1 MEKCY
6 HCGDDCGKSPLIFDG
21 KPFCCSG
28 CKTVYSILSENGMGT
43 YYSIESAPGIK
54 PKDAGGK
61 YAFLDNEDLTRE
73 LVNFKEGNLTNFTAF
88 LPEIHCSSCIWLL
101 ENLHKLQP
109 GVKSSQVNFTKKEAT
124 ITFDHSVISLR
135 KMAELMDAIG
145 YPPTIGKPQGQK
157 NKIIN
162 NHFIIQ
168 LGVAGFCFG
177 NIMLFSFPEYLNVD
191 DTFNEYRNFFAYLI
205 FALSLP
211 ILFFS
216 AKDYLI
222 SAYKALRIKVLNLD
236 VPISLGILVLYA
248 KSTYDIFSGLG
259 PGYMDSFAGF
269 IFFLLVGKWFQ
280 NKTYQALSFDRDYTS
295 YFPLAVTRFTAD
307 NKEEIVQIEK
317 IKPGDEL
324 LIHNEEI
331 LPADAIL
338 LDREARMDYSFVT
351 GESDQ
356 IKKSANAV
364 LFAGGKLIGKSARV
378 KVKEQVKRSYL
389 TDLWN
394 NEVFK
399 REKSGLSK
407 IQDTVSRYFLLVL
420 LIITCIIAGFW
431 LWINPSMVVPV
442 VTAVLIVACPCAL
455 SLSYPFTFGNILRA
469 IGRNGLYLKNTR
481 VIEDLDEITDVVFD
495 KTGTLTLGSSKDV
508 TYEGELLTPD
518 QLALIDF
525 ATRSSTHP
533 MSVAIRSYIQHNYEY
548 KPISGE
554 FEEHAG
560 LGIAASTSLNQLKIG
575 SYRFVDTS
583 KIDEETTS
591 FIQWNGSIIGR
602 FYIRQVFRPHIENL
616 ISTWQKK
623 GYKLHVL
630 TGDNERSRDSLE
642 KLFSESSLL
651 NFHQSPQMK
660 LEYIRSLQENGKRVL
675 MFGDGL
681 NDAGALKQSDVGIAV
696 SDNIYQFSPACDGIL
711 DAGHFS
717 KLPNIMEL
725 AAYGKQALKICFL
738 FSLLYNI
745 VGLSFAATGMLSPLI
760 AAILMPLS
768 SITVVFL
775 SFILVTLRAKR
786 TELL

>member
-1 MEKCY
+1 MSNCY
-6 HCGDDCGKSPLIFDG
+6 HCGDDCGKSPLIFDE

-28 CKTVYSILSENGMGT
+28 CKTVYSILSDNGMDA
-43 YYSIESAPGIK
+43 YYQLQTNPGLK
-54 PKDAGGK
+54 PKEANAK
-61 YAFLDNEDLTRE
+61 YAFLDNDDLVRE
-73 LVNFKEGNLTNFTAF
+73 LVNFKEGDLTNFTAF

-145 YPPTIGKPQGQK
+145 YPPTIGKSRQQQQK
-157 NKIIN
+157 VIN
-162 NHFIIQ
+162 NQFIIQ

-191 DTFNEYRNFFAYLI
+191 DTFDEYRNFFAYLI

-222 SAYKALRIKVLNLD
+222 SAYKALRAQVLNLD

-248 KSTYDIFSGLG
+248 KSVYDIFMGYG

-269 IFFLLVGKWFQ
+269 IFFLLIGKWFQ

-295 YFPLAVTRFTAD
+295 YFPLAVTRITAD
-307 NKEEIVQIEK
+307 NLEEIVQIDK
-317 IKPGDEL
+317 IQPGDEL

-331 LPADAIL
+331 LTADAIL
-338 LDREARMDYSFVT
+338 LDDEARMDYSFVT

-356 IKKSANAV
+356 IKKTAQSI
-364 LFAGGKLIGKSARV
+364 LFAGGKLIGKSVRV

-407 IQDTVSRYFLLVL
+407 IQDTVSKYFLIVL
-420 LIITCIIAGFW
+420 LIVTSIIAGFW
-431 LWINPSMVVPV
+431 IYIDPSMVVPV

-481 VIEDLDEITDVVFD
+481 VIEDLDEISAIVFD
-495 KTGTLTLGSSKDV
+495 KTGTLTVGSSKDV
-508 TYEGELLTPD
+508 TYDGIELDQT
-518 QLALIDF
+518 QLAMIDF

-533 MSVAIRSYIQHNYEY
+533 MSVAIRAYIQERYDYPTSSGAFQEY
-548 KPISGE
+548 P
-554 FEEHAG
+554 G
-560 LGIAASTSLNQLKIG
+560 LGVEAIAHDNVLKIG
-575 SYRFVDTS
+575 SYRFVNTE

-591 FIQWNGSIIGR
+591 FIQWNNSIVGR
-602 FYIRQVFRPHIENL
+602 FYIRQTFRPQVQDLIEQ
-616 ISTWQKK
+616 WQQK
-623 GYKLHVL
+623 GYQLHVL
-630 TGDNERSRDSLE
+630 TGDNERARESLE
-642 KLFSESSLL
+642 HLFNDHSLL
-651 NFHQSPQMK
+651 NFNQSPQMK
-660 LEYIRSLQENGKRVL
+660 LDYIKSLQEQGNNVL

-681 NDAGALKQSDVGIAV
+681 NDAGALMQSNVGIAV
-696 SDNIYQFSPACDGIL
+696 SDNVYQFSPACDGIL
-711 DAGHFS
+711 DAGHFN
-717 KLPNIMEL
+717 KLSQMLEISSF
-725 AAYGKQALKICFL
+725 GKKALRICFL

-745 VGLSFAATGMLSPLI
+745 VGLSFAATGLLSPLI

-775 SFILVTLRAKR
+775 SFVLINAKAKR
-786 TELL
+786 LGLM

>member
-1 MEKCY
+1 MEHCY
-6 HCGDDCGKSPLIFDG
+6 HCGDDCGRSPLIFEN
-21 KPFCCSG
+21 KHFCCSG
-28 CKTVYSILSENGMGT
+28 CKTVYSILTDNGMDA
-43 YYSIESAPGIK
+43 YYELESSPGVK
-54 PKDAGGK
+54 PKGSSGK
-61 YAFLDNEDLTRE
+61 YAFLDNIDLAEE

-101 ENLHKLQP
+101 ENMHKLQP
-109 GVKSSQVNFTKKEAT
+109 GVKSSQVNFTRKEAT

-135 KMAELMDAIG
+135 KMAELMDTIG
-145 YPPTIGKPQGQK
+145 YPPTIGKSNAQK
-157 NKIIN
+157 QRVIN
-162 NHFIIQ
+162 NQFIIQ

-191 DTFNEYRNFFAYLI
+191 TTFDEYRDFFAYLI

-211 ILFFS
+211 ILLFS

-222 SAYKALRIKVLNLD
+222 SAYKALRSKILNLD
-236 VPISLGILVLYA
+236 VPISLGIIVLYA
-248 KSTYDIFSGLG
+248 KSTYDIFMGHG

-269 IFFLLVGKWFQ
+269 IFFLLIGKWFQ

-295 YFPLAVTRFTAD
+295 YFPLAVTRFTSE

-317 IKPGDEL
+317 IQLGDEL

-338 LDREARMDYSFVT
+338 LDNEARMDYSFVT
-351 GESDQ
+351 GESDR
-356 IKKSANAV
+356 IKKTANDV
-364 LFAGGKLIGKSARV
+364 LFAGGKLIGKSVRV

-394 NEVFK
+394 NEIFK

-407 IQDTVSRYFLLVL
+407 IQDTVSRYFLIVL
-420 LIITCIIAGFW
+420 LIVTSIIAGFW
-431 LWINPSMVVPV
+431 IWTDISMVVPV

-481 VIEDLDEITDVVFD
+481 VIEDLDEITDIVFD
-495 KTGTLTLGSSKDV
+495 KTGTLTIGSSKDI
-508 TYEGELLTPD
+508 TYEGDKLTHE

-533 MSVAIRSYIQHNYEY
+533 MSVAIRAFLKEIADCDV
-548 KPISGE
+548 ISGN
-554 FEEHAG
+554 FQEHAG
-560 LGIAASTSLNQLKIG
+560 LGIEADANGNQLKLG
-575 SYRFVDTS
+575 SYRFVGTQKKD
-583 KIDEETTS
+583 DETTS
-591 FIQWNGSIIGR
+591 FVKWNGTIIGR
-602 FYIRQVFRPHIENL
+602 FYIQQTFRPRIETL
-616 ISTWQKK
+616 ISDWQTR
-623 GYKLHVL
+623 GYQLHVL
-630 TGDNERSRDSLE
+630 TGDNERSRESLE
-642 KLFSESSLL
+642 MLFENRELL

-660 LEYIRSLQENGKRVL
+660 LDYIKQLQENGKHVL

-681 NDAGALKQSDVGIAV
+681 NDAGALMQSNVGIAV

-711 DAGHFS
+711 DAGHFT
-717 KLPNIMEL
+717 KLPQMVEL
-725 AAYGKQALKICFL
+725 SSYGKKALRVCFL
-738 FSLLYNI
+738 FSLIYNI
-745 VGLSFAATGMLSPLI
+745 VGLSFAATGFLSPLI

-768 SITVVFL
+768 SVTVVFL
-775 SFILVTLRAKR
+775 SFVLVNLKAKKMG
-786 TELL
+786 LL

>member
-73 LVNFKEGNLTNFTAF
+73 LVNFKEGSLTNFTAF

-191 DTFNEYRNFFAYLI
+191 DTFDEYRNFFAYLI

-295 YFPLAVTRFTAD
+295 YFPLAVTRFTVD

-338 LDREARMDYSFVT
+338 LDSEARMDYSFVT

-420 LIITCIIAGFW
+420 LIITSIIAGFW
-431 LWINPSMVVPV
+431 LWIDPSMVVPV

-525 ATRSSTHP
+525 ATCSSTHP

-548 KPISGE
+548 EPISGE

-575 SYRFVDTS
+575 SYRFVDTE

>member
-1 MEKCY
+1 
-6 HCGDDCGKSPLIFDG
+6 
-21 KPFCCSG
+21 
-28 CKTVYSILSENGMGT
+28 MGT

-73 LVNFKEGNLTNFTAF
+73 LVNFKEGSLTNFTAF

-191 DTFNEYRNFFAYLI
+191 DTFDEYRNFFAYLI

-295 YFPLAVTRFTAD
+295 YFPLAVTRFTVD

-338 LDREARMDYSFVT
+338 LDSEARMDYSFVT

-420 LIITCIIAGFW
+420 LIITSIIAGFW
-431 LWINPSMVVPV
+431 LWIDPSMVVPV

-548 KPISGE
+548 EPISGE

-575 SYRFVDTS
+575 SYRFVDTE

-725 AAYGKQALKICFL
+725 AAHGKQALKICFL

>member
-61 YAFLDNEDLTRE
+61 YAFLDNEDLTLE

-191 DTFNEYRNFFAYLI
+191 DTFDEYRNFFAYLI

-338 LDREARMDYSFVT
+338 LDSEARMDYSFVT

-420 LIITCIIAGFW
+420 LIITSIIAGFW
-431 LWINPSMVVPV
+431 LWIDPSMVVPV

-548 KPISGE
+548 EPISGE

-575 SYRFVDTS
+575 SYRFVDTE